1 MKKNYIKII
10 YGCEDMKKGL
20 KITLIVIGVILLV
33 LLNVCVGALLI
44 NKDKTKKMLDDYSN
58 ITTNE
63 KYKDAVS
70 VTGAKYIK

>member
-1 MKKNYIKII
+1 M
-10 YGCEDMKKGL
+10 

-44 NKDKTKKMLDDYSN
+44 NRDKTKKMLDDYSSVY
-58 ITTNE
+58 TNE

-70 VTGAKYIK
+70 VTGARGTYFIANSK